1 MNLFMVSLGGKAK
14 GGNIEVHDVQFVA
27 ANHIDETIEVL
38 KKNWYGLPLK
48 LHMDSYKL
56 ITGAEGFSVKLTE
69 EKPENS
75 KQLYFVHLGGYLRT
89 STQEQHE
96 IFLCV
101 GDKEQEVKDRVVKL
115 MTVSDIENH
124 VDSIVNVETCM
135 LSADGKKYY
144 IELMESQEDFLQD
157 PDWFGYRRIDIE
169 NQ

>member
-1 MNLFMVSLGGKAK
+1 MNLYMINLGGKAK

-56 ITGAEGFSVKLTE
+56 INGAEGHSVKLTE
-69 EKPENS
+69 EKPESS

-101 GDKEQEVKDRVVKL
+101 GASEQEVKERAVKL
-115 MTVSDIENH
+115 MTVSDTQNH
-124 VDSIVNVETCM
+124 VDSIVNVETCL
-135 LSADGKKYY
+135 LSADGKMYY
-144 IELMESQEDFLQD
+144 IELEESHEDFTQD

-169 NQ
+169 NE